1 MARMG
6 RGRVRRNGRGGWERA
21 TAERDSASCGC
32 IAVVTA
38 SSQCRRV
45 YSRLQYRERE
55 RERERERDV
64 AARPGQPNA
73 DPAQHYKQFTCP
85 VCYTFSH
92 VVTTPMCTPMPRLPA
107 SILSVPRSGQDVM
120 HRSRAFLHTS
130 NAGYLFETKPAGK
143 HAAASDGSSDQCIIN
158 HARNLLPFFVPK
170 DRDCAGTSWI
180 ARGPRAVELT
190 LEDPLICRRRK
201 RL

>member
-1 MARMG
+1 MG

-55 RERERERDV
+55 RERERERCCGSSGATKCRSSSALQAV
-64 AARPGQPNA
+64 YLPSMLHVLSR
-73 DPAQHYKQFTCP
+73 
-85 VCYTFSH
+85 CYN
-92 VVTTPMCTPMPRLPA
+92 PDTPMPRLPA